1 MDTNTQQ
8 VRQFLAE
15 CTVRDLDDSDVLPVA
30 DLYGMYIIW
39 CEHNGSMSVAA
50 PTFSRLVRDDGI
62 QTGRRR
68 RESVFTGVCATGPIP
83 IQYILETEKG
93 LGRNSVLASDMRLIP
108 APSAAETLPM
118 GA

>member
-39 CEHNGSMSVAA
+39 CEHNDGTTVAA
-50 PTFSRLVRDDGI
+50 PTFSRMVRSDGI
-62 QTGRRR
+62 GTGIRR
-68 RESVFTGVCATGPIP
+68 RENVFTGVTATGPIP
-83 IQYILETEKG
+83 IQYILETDKG
-93 LGRNSVLASDMRLIP
+93 LGRNSMLAGMR
-108 APSAAETLPM
+108 
-118 GA
+118 G